1 MIYLVRHASAGQ
13 RNFADPDDLQRPL
26 DDYGRS
32 QATQIALLIDART
45 IRSVQSSSA
54 LRCMQTVAPVA
65 SNLGLEV
72 NVAPFLLEGTPT
84 SRVLEFLRT
93 ITEPTILCSHGDI
106 IPDVI
111 RALEIGGTRIDGRGC
126 AKGSIWRIESDG
138 ERFTQAT
145 YTDAPIAR
153 TA

>member
-32 QATQIALLIDART
+32 QALQIASLIGNPS

-65 SNLGLEV
+65 SDLGLAVEAA
-72 NVAPFLLEGTPT
+72 APLLEGTPT

-93 ITEPTILCSHGDI
+93 LTEPTILCSHGDI

-111 RALEIGGTRIDGRGC
+111 RALEVGGTRINGRGC
-126 AKGSIWRIESDG
+126 AKGSIWLVESDG